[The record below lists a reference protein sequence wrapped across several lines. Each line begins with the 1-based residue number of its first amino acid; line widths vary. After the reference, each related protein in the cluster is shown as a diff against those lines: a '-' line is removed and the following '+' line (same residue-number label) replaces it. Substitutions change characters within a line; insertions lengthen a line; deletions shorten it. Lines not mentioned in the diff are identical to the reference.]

1 MDFVQYQARAGQEA
15 SVWERESV
23 WELESAWE
31 SPKSIEQEMNI
42 QELQERV
49 RGKVFSFYR
58 IVCAQS
64 YYIAI
69 IRQVIDKVRKGSDM
83 KGQS

>member
-1 MDFVQYQARAGQEA
+1 
-15 SVWERESV
+15 
-23 WELESAWE
+23 LESAWE

-42 QELQERV
+42 QELREREQ
-49 RGKVFSFYR
+49 GKVFSYFK

-69 IRQVIDKVRKGSDM
+69 IGDSHF
-83 KGQS
+83 GQFYSGALIEK